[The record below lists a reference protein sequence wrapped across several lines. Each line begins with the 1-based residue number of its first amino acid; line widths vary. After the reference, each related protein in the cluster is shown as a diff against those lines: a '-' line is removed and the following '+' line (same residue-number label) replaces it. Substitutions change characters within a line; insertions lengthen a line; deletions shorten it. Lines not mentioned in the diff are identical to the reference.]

1 LFSKIEVKHLII
13 AWIILGFCF
22 SLSWLFSYPKIFPL
36 MFIISLIAVGSGFIF
51 HELAHKFVA
60 LKLDCWAEF
69 RMWGWGLI
77 MALAFALMSGGGIIF
92 AAPGAV
98 YITPK
103 YIWRLE
109 IGRRGNGLIAL
120 AGPLTNILLA
130 FIFLLAYQEFTGILG
145 ILGLIGFRINLWL
158 AAFNLIPFMG
168 LDGSKVF
175 LWNPLF
181 WALITVPVWIYTAYN
196 FFI

>member
-1 LFSKIEVKHLII
+1 MFSKTEIKHLII
-13 AWIILGFCF
+13 AWIVLGFCF
-22 SLSWLFSYPKIFPL
+22 SLTWLFGNPKMFPL
-36 MFIISLIAVGSGFIF
+36 MLVISLTAVGSGFIF

-60 LKLDCWAEF
+60 LKLGCWAEF

-98 YITPK
+98 YIIPK
-103 YIWRLE
+103 YIWSLE
-109 IGRRGNGLIAL
+109 VDKKGNGLIAL
-120 AGPLTNILLA
+120 AGPLTNLLLA
-130 FIFLLAYQEFTGILG
+130 FIFLLVYQEFAGVVG

-168 LDGSKVF
+168 LDGSKIF
-175 LWNPLF
+175 FWNPLI
-181 WALITVPVWIYTAYN
+181 WASITIPAWIYTAYN
-196 FFI
+196 FFT